1 MSEDLVDSTEVEQT
15 TGRPTFLTV
24 LCILT
29 WVGSGYGIISTLMSM
44 GGTYGDLIPSW
55 YSILVILA
63 NVVTA
68 YAAYMMWNLKKQGLM
83 IYTAAESLMVILPF
97 ILIYGIFGSNSSM
110 ANLMGSMALIGAVF
124 PIAFIIMYWA
134 NAKHLKD

>member
-1 MSEDLVDSTEVEQT
+1 MSEDLVDSTETGQT
-15 TGRPTFLTV
+15 TERPTFLTV

-29 WVGSGYGIISTLMSM
+29 WVGSGYGIISTLMNM
-44 GGTYGDLIPSW
+44 GGAASGIIPSW
-55 YSILVILA
+55 YSILVILL

-83 IYTAAESLMVILPF
+83 IYTAAEGLGIILPF
-97 ILIYGIFGSNSSM
+97 VLIYGIFGSNSAM
-110 ANLMGSMALIGAVF
+110 ANLMGSMLLIATLF

-134 NAKHLKD
+134 NAKHLND